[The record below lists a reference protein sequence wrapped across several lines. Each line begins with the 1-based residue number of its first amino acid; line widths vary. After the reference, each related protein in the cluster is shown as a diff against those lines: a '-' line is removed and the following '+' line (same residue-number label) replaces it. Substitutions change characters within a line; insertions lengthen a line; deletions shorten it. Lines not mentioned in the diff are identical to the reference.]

1 MNAETGKEAMA
12 AEAMAAKEA
21 NSAEKPAAAAA
32 RITGGSPKCSP
43 LSHLT
48 TQSARFGV
56 WEVVFFQPR
65 SLHTGIHVG
74 LREAHGL
81 LLPVHVGLARR
92 SHAVCVGR

>member
-32 RITGGSPKCSP
+32 RTTGGSPKCSP

-56 WEVVFFQPR
+56 WKSRFSIPQPQ
-65 SLHTGIHVG
+65 TGIHVE
-74 LREAHGL
+74 LRETHSL
-81 LLPVHVGLARR
+81 
-92 SHAVCVGR
+92 

>member
-21 NSAEKPAAAAA
+21 NSAEKPAAAA

-56 WEVVFFQPR
+56 WEVR
-65 SLHTGIHVG
+65 GTS
-74 LREAHGL
+74 
-81 LLPVHVGLARR
+81 
-92 SHAVCVGR
+92 

>member
-21 NSAEKPAAAAA
+21 NSAEKPAAA

-56 WEVVFFQPR
+56 WEVAIFNPTAKKREYVE
-65 SLHTGIHVG
+65 
-74 LREAHGL
+74 LRETHWL
-81 LLPVHVGLARR
+81 
-92 SHAVCVGR
+92 